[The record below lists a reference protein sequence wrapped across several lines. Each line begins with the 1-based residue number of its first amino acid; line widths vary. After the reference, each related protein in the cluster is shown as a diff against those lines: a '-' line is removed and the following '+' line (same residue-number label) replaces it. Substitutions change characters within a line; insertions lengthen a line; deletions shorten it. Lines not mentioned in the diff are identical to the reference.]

1 MHVPDPRDPRD
12 ERDDRDKT
20 ADELAWQAIVDN
32 YGERAELDEPTA
44 DQPTTDQPTTDV
56 PAPEPPAG
64 PFGGRFPDASG
75 FAGGDRPDEL
85 APGPLDDP
93 LGDEV
98 EGFTPPEP
106 PPLPRLAPD
115 RAIAWAGV
123 FGSPLVL
130 LLALLLSVAI
140 PTWLGYLL
148 VCGFVGGF
156 MYLVV
161 KMPREPR
168 DPWDDGAQV

>member
-1 MHVPDPRDPRD
+1 VHVPDPRDPRD
-12 ERDDRDKT
+12 PRDDRDKT

-32 YGERAELDEPTA
+32 YGARAEIEEP
-44 DQPTTDQPTTDV
+44 PTDQP
-56 PAPEPPAG
+56 AQEPPTG
-64 PFGGRFPDASG
+64 PFGGRFADATG
-75 FAGGDRPDEL
+75 FATFTGPDEPEPE
-85 APGPLDDP
+85 AVD
-93 LGDEV
+93 DEV

-115 RAIAWAGV
+115 RALAWAGV

-130 LLALLLSVAI
+130 LLALLLSVPI